1 MSVSDEVQGVVA
13 QVADVPIDEV
23 AAPRLMAFIPGTFGR
38 TSAVRVYFVDLR
50 DGRCAMV
57 FHEDRVGEHVDIY
70 PNSAIALDRYSDA
83 ISLLAWFVGVGEAH
97 GLWKTDAG
105 L

>member
-1 MSVSDEVQGVVA
+1 MAEKDEVQSVVA

-23 AAPRLMAFIPGTFGR
+23 AAPCLMVSIPGTFGK
-38 TSAVRVYFVDLR
+38 TSEVHVYLVDLR

-57 FHEDRVGEHVDIY
+57 FHEGGVGEHVDIY
-70 PNSAIALDRYSDA
+70 PNSDIAVDRYLDA
-83 ISLLAWFVGVGEAH
+83 FSLIAWFVAVGEAH

-105 L
+105 H